1 MTVTTLPSDIF
12 SVQYLVAEDIS
23 IAASLIYQAYHDDP
37 ILQTLLNYNDANTA
51 AYEKKLRS
59 LIREELSSFWQQSQP
74 LIGLYREDKLKAVAC
89 VFESN
94 SPLQAQRYWHWR
106 LKLMLSAG
114 YLQTNQLIEK
124 EQTIRD
130 ALQQH
135 ENYYFLAFIAVDPH
149 FHGQG
154 FGRYLL
160 RGLDDLVQS
169 NPDTSGMAVFV
180 TRAEHTAFFKT
191 EGFAHFKQL
200 TFNHIAGELLFKP
213 RQSTCSR

>member
-1 MTVTTLPSDIF
+1 MTVTTQADTF
-12 SVQYLVAEDIS
+12 SVQYLAAEDIS

-37 ILQTLLNYNDANTA
+37 ILQTMLNYEQESKS

-59 LIREELSSFWQQSQP
+59 LIREELSSFWQEKQP
-74 LIGLYREDKLKAVAC
+74 LIGLYRNDKLKAVAC

-94 SPLQAQRYWHWR
+94 SQLQAQRYWHWR

-114 YLQTNQLIEK
+114 YLQTNQLIDK

-130 ALQQH
+130 ALQQQG
-135 ENYYFLAFIAVDPH
+135 NYYFLAFIAVDPH

-160 RGLDDLVQS
+160 RGLNDLVQS
-169 NPDTSGMAVFV
+169 NAESSGMAVFV
-180 TRAEHTAFFKT
+180 TRKEHTQFFKT
-191 EGFAHFKQL
+191 EGFESFKQL
-200 TFNHIAGELLFKP
+200 TFNKIAGELLFK
-213 RQSTCSR
+213 SKN

>member
-37 ILQTLLNYNDANTA
+37 ILQTMLSYSEQSKV

-59 LIREELSSFWQQSQP
+59 LIREELSSFWQESQP
-74 LIGLYREDKLKAVAC
+74 LIGLYRGDKLKAVAC

-94 SPLQAQRYWHWR
+94 SALQAQRYWHWR

-124 EQTIRD
+124 EQTIRN

-135 ENYYFLAFIAVDPH
+135 GNYYFLAFIAVDPH

-160 RGLDDLVQS
+160 RGLDDLVKS
-169 NPDTSGMAVFV
+169 NPDITGMAVFV
-180 TRAEHTAFFKT
+180 TRKEHTAFFKT

-200 TFNHIAGELLFKP
+200 TFNHIEGELLFKP
-213 RQSTCSR
+213 RK

>member
-1 MTVTTLPSDIF
+1 MTVTTQADTF
-12 SVQYLVAEDIS
+12 SVQYLAAEDIS

-37 ILQTLLNYNDANTA
+37 ILQTMLNYEQESKS

-59 LIREELSSFWQQSQP
+59 LIREELSSFWQEKQP
-74 LIGLYREDKLKAVAC
+74 LIGLYRNDKLKAVAC

-94 SPLQAQRYWHWR
+94 SQLQAQRYWHWR

-114 YLQTNQLIEK
+114 YLQTNQLIDK

-130 ALQQH
+130 ALQQQG
-135 ENYYFLAFIAVDPH
+135 NYYFLAFIAVDPH

-160 RGLDDLVQS
+160 RGLNDLVQS
-169 NPDTSGMAVFV
+169 NAESAGMAVFV
-180 TRAEHTAFFKT
+180 TRKEHTQFFKT
-191 EGFAHFKQL
+191 EGFESFKQL
-200 TFNHIAGELLFKP
+200 TFNKIAGELLFK
-213 RQSTCSR
+213 SKN

>member
-1 MTVTTLPSDIF
+1 MTVTTQADTF
-12 SVQYLVAEDIS
+12 SVQYLAAEDIS

-37 ILQTLLNYNDANTA
+37 ILQTMLNYEQESKS

-59 LIREELSSFWQQSQP
+59 LIREELSSFWQEKQP
-74 LIGLYREDKLKAVAC
+74 LIGLYRNDKLKAVAC

-94 SPLQAQRYWHWR
+94 SQLQAQRYWHWR

-114 YLQTNQLIEK
+114 YLQTNQLIDK

-130 ALQQH
+130 ALEQQG
-135 ENYYFLAFIAVDPH
+135 NYYFLAFIAVDPH

-160 RGLDDLVQS
+160 RGLNDLVQS
-169 NPDTSGMAVFV
+169 NAESTGMAVFV
-180 TRAEHTAFFKT
+180 TRKEHTQFFQT
-191 EGFAHFKQL
+191 EGFESFKQL
-200 TFNHIAGELLFKP
+200 TFNKIAGELLFK
-213 RQSTCSR
+213 SKN

>member
-1 MTVTTLPSDIF
+1 MTATTQADTF
-12 SVQYLVAEDIS
+12 SVQHIAAEDIS

-37 ILQTLLNYNDANTA
+37 VLQTMLNYSEDNKS

-59 LIREELSSFWQQSQP
+59 VIREELSSFWQEKQP
-74 LIGLYREDKLKAVAC
+74 LIGLYRDKKLKAVAC

-94 SPLQAQRYWHWR
+94 SQLQAQRYWHWR

-124 EQTIRD
+124 ERTIRS
-130 ALQQH
+130 ALQKQG
-135 ENYYFLAFIAVDPH
+135 NYYFLAFVAVDPH

-160 RGLDDLVQS
+160 RGLDDLVKSNSQS
-169 NPDTSGMAVFV
+169 SGMAIFL
-180 TRAEHTAFFKT
+180 TRKEHTDFFKT
-191 EGFAHFKQL
+191 EGFEVFKQL
-200 TFNHIAGELLFKP
+200 TFNRVQGELLFKSMHP
-213 RQSTCSR
+213 AV

>member
-1 MTVTTLPSDIF
+1 MTVTTQADTF
-12 SVQYLVAEDIS
+12 SVQYLAAEDIS

-37 ILQTLLNYNDANTA
+37 ILQTMLNYEQESKS

-59 LIREELSSFWQQSQP
+59 LIREELSSFWQEKQP
-74 LIGLYREDKLKAVAC
+74 LIGLYRNDKLKAVAC

-94 SPLQAQRYWHWR
+94 SQLQAQRYWHWR

-114 YLQTNQLIEK
+114 YLQTNQLIDK

-130 ALQQH
+130 ALEQQG
-135 ENYYFLAFIAVDPH
+135 NYYFLAFIAVDPH

-160 RGLDDLVQS
+160 RGLNDLVKS
-169 NPDTSGMAVFV
+169 NAESAGMAVFV
-180 TRAEHTAFFKT
+180 TRKEHTQFFKT
-191 EGFAHFKQL
+191 EGFESFKQL
-200 TFNHIAGELLFKP
+200 TFNKVAGELLFK
-213 RQSTCSR
+213 SKN

>member
-1 MTVTTLPSDIF
+1 MTVTTQADTF
-12 SVQYLVAEDIS
+12 SVQYLAAEDIS

-37 ILQTLLNYNDANTA
+37 ILQTMLNYEQESKP

-59 LIREELSSFWQQSQP
+59 LIREELSSFWQEKQP
-74 LIGLYREDKLKAVAC
+74 LIGLYRNDKLKAVAC

-94 SPLQAQRYWHWR
+94 SQLQAQRYWYWR

-114 YLQTNQLIEK
+114 YLQTNQLINK

-130 ALQQH
+130 ALEQQG
-135 ENYYFLAFIAVDPH
+135 NYYFLAFIAVDPH

-160 RGLDDLVQS
+160 RGLNDLVQS
-169 NPDTSGMAVFV
+169 NAESTGMAVFV
-180 TRAEHTAFFKT
+180 TRKEHTQFFKT
-191 EGFAHFKQL
+191 EGFESFKQL
-200 TFNHIAGELLFKP
+200 TFNKIAGELLFK
-213 RQSTCSR
+213 SKN

>member
-1 MTVTTLPSDIF
+1 MTVTTQADTF
-12 SVQYLVAEDIS
+12 SVQYLAAEDIS

-37 ILQTLLNYNDANTA
+37 ILQTMLNYEQESKS

-59 LIREELSSFWQQSQP
+59 LIREELSSFWQDKQP
-74 LIGLYREDKLKAVAC
+74 LIGLYRNDKLKAVAC

-94 SPLQAQRYWHWR
+94 SQLQAQRYWHWR

-114 YLQTNQLIEK
+114 YLQTNQLIDK

-130 ALQQH
+130 ALQQQG
-135 ENYYFLAFIAVDPH
+135 NYYFLAFIAVDPH

-160 RGLDDLVQS
+160 RGLNDLVQS
-169 NPDTSGMAVFV
+169 NAESAGMAVFV
-180 TRAEHTAFFKT
+180 TRKEHTQFFKT
-191 EGFAHFKQL
+191 EGFESFKQL
-200 TFNHIAGELLFKP
+200 TFNKVAGELLFK
-213 RQSTCSR
+213 SKN

>member
-1 MTVTTLPSDIF
+1 MTVTTQADTF
-12 SVQYLVAEDIS
+12 SVQYLAAEDIS

-37 ILQTLLNYNDANTA
+37 ILQIMLNYEQESKS

-59 LIREELSSFWQQSQP
+59 LIREELSSFWQEKQP
-74 LIGLYREDKLKAVAC
+74 LIGLYRNDKLKAVAC

-94 SPLQAQRYWHWR
+94 SQLQAQRYWHWR

-114 YLQTNQLIEK
+114 YLQTNQLIDK

-130 ALQQH
+130 ALEQQG
-135 ENYYFLAFIAVDPH
+135 NYYFLAFIAVDPH

-160 RGLDDLVQS
+160 RGLNDLVQS
-169 NPDTSGMAVFV
+169 NAESTGMAVFV
-180 TRAEHTAFFKT
+180 TRKEHTQFFKT
-191 EGFAHFKQL
+191 EGFESFKQL
-200 TFNHIAGELLFKP
+200 TFNKIAGELLFK
-213 RQSTCSR
+213 SKN

>member
-1 MTVTTLPSDIF
+1 MTVTTQADTF
-12 SVQYLVAEDIS
+12 SVQYLAAEDIS

-37 ILQTLLNYNDANTA
+37 ILQTMLNYEQESKS

-59 LIREELSSFWQQSQP
+59 LIREELSSFWQEKQP
-74 LIGLYREDKLKAVAC
+74 LIGLYRNDKLKAVAC

-94 SPLQAQRYWHWR
+94 SQLQAQRYWHWR

-114 YLQTNQLIEK
+114 YLQTNQLIDK

-130 ALQQH
+130 ALEQQG
-135 ENYYFLAFIAVDPH
+135 NYYFLAFIAVDPH

-160 RGLDDLVQS
+160 RGLNDLVQS
-169 NPDTSGMAVFV
+169 NAESTGMAVFV
-180 TRAEHTAFFKT
+180 TRKEHTQFFKT
-191 EGFAHFKQL
+191 EGFESFKQL
-200 TFNHIAGELLFKP
+200 TFNKVAGELIFK
-213 RQSTCSR
+213 SKN